1 MSDSKIL
8 REVAV
13 QYGTSFERIDE
24 APLVLKQNGKAV
36 AVLMSIQEFE
46 RYQTRLHADMP
57 ISASMARR
65 IANHAVFGDLVGC
78 PLSCDEPVWVPDP
91 DLQWRIPYRL
101 LDGTLM
107 RIVIV
112 DAKTGKVQ
120 FTNEDRIQLLEQIQ
134 HRMAHLDVAS
144 ILA

>member
-8 REVAV
+8 REVTV
-13 QYGTSFERIDE
+13 QYGTSFEQIDE

-46 RYQTRLHADMP
+46 RYQAMLHTAIP

-65 IANHAVFGDLVGC
+65 VANRAVFGDLVGC

-91 DLQWRIPYRL
+91 DPQWRIPYRL

-107 RIVIV
+107 WIVMV
-112 DAKTGKVQ
+112 DAKTGEVQ

-134 HRMAHLDVAS
+134 HRMAHSHVAS
-144 ILA
+144 TLA

>member
-1 MSDSKIL
+1 MGDSKIL
-8 REVAV
+8 REVAI
-13 QYGTSFERIDE
+13 QYGTSFEQIDE

-46 RYQTRLHADMP
+46 RYQTMLHADIP
-57 ISASMARR
+57 ISASKARR
-65 IANHAVFGDLVGC
+65 VANRAVFGDLVGC
-78 PLSCDEPVWVPDP
+78 PLSCDEPVWIPDP
-91 DLQWRIPYRL
+91 TPQWRIPYRL
-101 LDGTLM
+101 FDGTLM
-107 RIVIV
+107 QLVTV
-112 DAKTGKVQ
+112 DAQTGDVQ